1 MVKELNEIIKSIEV
15 YFTNCIWTSRPP
27 IKEVDFQLVVL
38 SQKLIE
44 LRDNLVNTKDIDKSI
59 SDVMTFME
67 STFHI
72 PLLDYTEWLKVNYVR
87 HRLVLNIY
95 TKLSNLRSI

>member
-1 MVKELNEIIKSIEV
+1 MVADLNNLVKLIEEH
-15 YFTNCIWTSRPP
+15 FEHCLWNKRPP

-44 LRDNLVNTKDIDKSI
+44 LRDNISDIKDIDKSI
-59 SDVMTFME
+59 SDLMTFME

-72 PLLDYTEWLKVNYVR
+72 PMIDYTEWLKVNPER
-87 HRLVLNIY
+87 HQLVLNIY
-95 TKLSNLRSI
+95 IKLSNLRSI